1 MTVLIDHAVVDGGQ
15 PTRIQRAAGRLS
27 GTWSSPS
34 GRRTRAILSAAL
46 LLGAAVAG
54 VWLLAMERV
63 YTLQPLLTACA
74 ALAGLALHPWPRRG
88 LIATVLI
95 ALSWGE
101 SGLYV
106 GACVAGIYAL
116 WVLLPRGGMSGPRDG
131 SALLAEAPLPAWAL
145 ALIIAI
151 AVGIR
156 HIAEFGITISWRL

>member
-1 MTVLIDHAVVDGGQ
+1 MTALIDRAVVDGGQ
-15 PTRIQRAAGRLS
+15 PARIQWAAGRLS

-54 VWLLAMERV
+54 VWLLATDRV
-63 YTLQPLLTACA
+63 YTLQPLITACA

-95 ALSWGE
+95 SLSWGE

-106 GACVAGIYAL
+106 GACIAGIYAL

-131 SALLAEAPLPAWAL
+131 SALLAEAPVPAWAL

-156 HIAEFGITISWRL
+156 HIAEFGITVSWRL

>member
-1 MTVLIDHAVVDGGQ
+1 MTALIDRAIVNGGQ
-15 PTRIQRAAGRLS
+15 PARIQWAAGRLS

-54 VWLLAMERV
+54 VWLLATERV

-95 ALSWGE
+95 ALSWGYA
-101 SGLYV
+101 GLYV

-116 WVLLPRGGMSGPRDG
+116 WALLPRCGMSGPRDG
-131 SALLAEAPLPAWAL
+131 TMLLAEAPLPAWAL
-145 ALIIAI
+145 ALLIAI

-156 HIAEFGITISWRL
+156 HVAEFGISAGWRL

>member
-1 MTVLIDHAVVDGGQ
+1 MTALIDHAVVDGGQ
-15 PTRIQRAAGRLS
+15 PARIQRAAGRLS

-46 LLGAAVAG
+46 LLGAVVAG
-54 VWLLAMERV
+54 VWLLATERSC
-63 YTLQPLLTACA
+63 TLQPLLTACA
-74 ALAGLALHPWPRRG
+74 TLAGLALHPWPRRG

-95 ALSWGE
+95 SLSWGE
-101 SGLYV
+101 LGLYV
-106 GACVAGIYAL
+106 GACIVGIYAL

-156 HIAEFGITISWRL
+156 HIAEFGITVGWRL